1 MRFGWPVAPA
11 APSEISSPSLNYE
24 LQMSVNSNRH
34 HEKYAWALLKTYKQ
48 SAGEDF
54 GDTCQLW
61 QTCDEMESCS
71 HSNSM
76 IDFTIKV
83 VSPNTQ
89 TAPLGANNKN
99 KS

>member
-1 MRFGWPVAPA
+1 
-11 APSEISSPSLNYE
+11 
-24 LQMSVNSNRH
+24 MSVNSNWH

-89 TAPLGANNKN
+89 MALLGVLEEKLPRNCAELT
-99 KS
+99 

>member
-1 MRFGWPVAPA
+1 M
-11 APSEISSPSLNYE
+11 
-24 LQMSVNSNRH
+24 
-34 HEKYAWALLKTYKQ
+34 LKTYKQ
-48 SAGEDF
+48 SAGQDF

-61 QTCDEMESCS
+61 QTCDEMDSCC

-89 TAPLGANNKN
+89 MALLGVLEEKLPRNCAELT
-99 KS
+99 